1 MEGFEPLKR
10 RYAMERRTEL
20 LFLRVVFLILLIFTL
35 LLVGSKVFG
44 ETGDQYKLGKYKVI
58 KADDLKSMMSD
69 KDFVLI
75 NVSFRCNGYIPGT
88 DREIPFNLIDRY
100 CDTIPPPEDAKV
112 ILYCNRGYMS
122 RVAARKL
129 LTMGYREV
137 YVLEGG
143 LEHWELEGNPVVGRS
158 SR

>member
-1 MEGFEPLKR
+1 MEK
-10 RYAMERRTEL
+10 RTEL
-20 LFLRVVFLILLIFTL
+20 LLLRVVFLILLIFTL

-44 ETGDQYKLGKYKVI
+44 EAGDRHPLEKYRVI
-58 KADDLKSMMSD
+58 KPDDLKSMLLD
-69 KDFVLI
+69 KDFLLI
-75 NVSFRCNGYIPGT
+75 NVSFRCDGYIPGT

-129 LTMGYREV
+129 MTLGYREV

-143 LEHWELEGNPVVGRS
+143 LEHWELEGNPVVGRIS
-158 SR
+158 K